1 MIIVYKIGRLNNNGG
16 LMFYYQ
22 LIPFVLMN
30 SEPSNLS
37 DFQIKLIEELNI
49 LWFWSVSNLGLS

>member
-22 LIPFVLMN
+22 LIPFVLMK

-37 DFQIKLIEELNI
+37 DFQIKLIQELNI
-49 LWFWSVSNLGLS
+49 LGFWSVSNLGLS